1 MYPVTISLN
10 ELELKLL
17 DFIQS
22 HQKLYQENTELKNTN
37 QLLEN
42 KLQEQNKKIRQT
54 ELDNQ
59 SLKVAQAV
67 AGNEEYKNLMIAQIN
82 KLIKEID
89 LCIKELKNEP
99 LQYQ

>member
-22 HQKLYQENTELKNTN
+22 HHKLYSEYEKLKKENSV
-37 QLLEN
+37 LE
-42 KLQEQNKKIRQT
+42 KKIQEQNKKIIQT

-59 SLKVAQAV
+59 SLKVAQAF
-67 AGNEEYKNLMIAQIN
+67 AGNEEYRKLMKLQIN
-82 KLIKEID
+82 KLIKEVD
-89 LCIKELKNEP
+89 LCIAELKNDQ
-99 LQYQ
+99 LQYK